1 MGLSLVIL
9 TGPSGSGKSTAKR
22 ALEDHGFFCVDNLP
36 TGLVR
41 PLLKQVMES
50 GEVDKIALV
59 MDTREKH
66 FVESFPALV
75 NELKGS
81 QHNTNVV
88 YLEATEEVLIRRFSE
103 TRRPHPMDEG
113 SGLRASIRMERKLLA
128 PLRELASQTIDSSS
142 LTPHELRR
150 IVADQ
155 VADQITDDYLKVE
168 CLSFGFK
175 YGVPLTA
182 NLVFDVR
189 FLKNPYFVPEMREKT
204 GMDSDVKE
212 FVLSTEDCQ
221 TLIEHVMG
229 ALKFLIPRYRTE
241 GKKYLTVALG
251 CTGGQHR
258 SVAISEEISRR
269 LTEEEIPCTVR
280 HRDTKEP
287 NP

>member
-1 MGLSLVIL
+1 MSLSLVIL

-36 TGLVR
+36 TELVR
-41 PLLKQVMES
+41 PLLKQLMES
-50 GEVDKIALV
+50 GEVNKIALV

-75 NELKGS
+75 AELKGT
-81 QHNTNVV
+81 QHNVNVV

-113 SGLRASIRMERKLLA
+113 NGLRASIRTERKLMA
-128 PLRELASQTIDSSS
+128 PLRELATQTIDSSS

-155 VADQITDDYLKVE
+155 ISGQATENYLKVE

-175 YGVPLTA
+175 YGLPLTA

-189 FLKNPYFVPEMREKT
+189 FLKNPYFNPEMREKT
-204 GMDSDVKE
+204 GMDSEVRD
-212 FVLSTEDCQ
+212 FVLGNNDCE
-221 TLIEHVMG
+221 TLIEHIIG
-229 ALKFLIPRYRTE
+229 SLKFLIPHYKTE
-241 GKKYLTVALG
+241 GKRYLTVAVG

-269 LTEEEIPCTVR
+269 LAEEEIPSTVR

-287 NP
+287 DQ

>member
-22 ALEDHGFFCVDNLP
+22 AMEDHGFFCVDNLP
-36 TGLVR
+36 TSLVR
-41 PLLKQVMES
+41 PLLKQLMES
-50 GEVDKIALV
+50 GEVEKIALV

-66 FVESFPALV
+66 FVDSFPTLV
-75 NELKGS
+75 NELKES
-81 QHNTNVV
+81 QHTINVV

-113 SGLRASIRMERKLLA
+113 NGLRASIRTERKLLA
-128 PLRELASQTIDSSS
+128 PLRELAHQTIDSSN

-155 VADQITDDYLKVE
+155 VAKQTTDDYLKVE

-189 FLKNPYFVPEMREKT
+189 FLKNPYFIPEMREKT
-204 GMDSDVKE
+204 GMDADVKE
-212 FVLSTEDCQ
+212 FVLSNADCQ
-221 TLIEHVMG
+221 TLIAHITG
-229 ALKFLIPRYRTE
+229 ALKFLIPHYKTE
-241 GKKYLTVALG
+241 GKKYLTVAVG

-258 SVAISEEISRR
+258 SVAISEEISRQ
-269 LTEEEIPCTVR
+269 LSHEEIPCTVR

-287 NP
+287 DQ